1 MYKQKRNSLKCC
13 KSASKEGPCVPAPY
27 EYARLSLPRMNI
39 EQTNSFKKI

>member
-1 MYKQKRNSLKCC
+1 MYKPIRNPLKCC

-39 EQTNSFKKI
+39 EEKNS